1 MICEHIAAVVVL
13 VGVKVGVIEPVEA
26 VIVDVVVADAA
37 DAIFVVVVVVVAAA
51 TKAADVAA
59 ELLGIVAA
67 DDDATMELLQFAK
80 CMVFVAVH
88 VG

>member
-37 DAIFVVVVVVVAAA
+37 DAIFVAVVVVAAA

-59 ELLGIVAA
+59 EVLGIVAA
-67 DDDATMELLQFAK
+67 DDDAIMELLQFAK